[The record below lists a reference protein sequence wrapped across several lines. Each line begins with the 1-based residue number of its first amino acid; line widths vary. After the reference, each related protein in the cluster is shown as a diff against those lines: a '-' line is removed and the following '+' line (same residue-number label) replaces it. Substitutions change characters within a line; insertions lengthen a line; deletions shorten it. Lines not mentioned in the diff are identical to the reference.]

1 MPDTRAHDEVYRPDG
16 GLQWVASQ
24 RIHSAGCQ
32 HLDLAKRPS
41 QIDDDQLLWL
51 VPWLAD
57 GGVRRQA
64 ARDQFGGSR
73 PKVPPGRPGPLSMG
87 ARVGPS
93 SRPEPEPTKPEP
105 EPPPQPTKPPE
116 PEPPKPRGHLG
127 GDAGQG
133 GADWLPAGPRDRDR
147 AAGGGGRRAGRLVAH
162 RPVLARRRIWW
173 ATGISPWTGP
183 STPPSSAGSCVP

>member
-1 MPDTRAHDEVYRPDG
+1 MPDTRAHDEAYRPDG
-16 GLQWVASQ
+16 GLQRVASQ

-41 QIDDDQLLWL
+41 QMDDDQLLRL
-51 VPWLAD
+51 VLWLAD
-57 GGVRRQA
+57 GGVHRQA

-116 PEPPKPRGHLG
+116 PEPPKPEAISAATPGRRSGLATG
-127 GDAGQG
+127 WA
-133 GADWLPAGPRDRDR
+133 RDRDR

-173 ATGISPWTGP
+173 ATRISPWTGP